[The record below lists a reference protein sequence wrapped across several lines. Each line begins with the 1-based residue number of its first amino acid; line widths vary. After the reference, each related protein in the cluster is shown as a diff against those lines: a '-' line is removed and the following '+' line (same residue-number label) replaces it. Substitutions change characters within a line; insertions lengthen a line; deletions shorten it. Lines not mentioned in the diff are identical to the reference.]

1 MILKQVIKIKVS
13 EIFTSFQGEG
23 PYVGTPATFLREGP
37 YVGTPATFLRLY
49 GCNLDC
55 EWCDTDISTYEILS
69 VDDVAEILLTQMEF
83 NNIKTLIITGGEPTL
98 QMEEIKRLIKELPDD
113 IRIQMET
120 NGSIFEYIPEIEYVI
135 SPKEDKEKVFKNY
148 YAYEN
153 TFFKFVITSQDDL
166 DEVIAL
172 KEKYDYD
179 KPIWLQ
185 GEFSKDAE
193 MADLIR
199 ENFPRLEN
207 VKLSVQ
213 THKYLNQR

>member
-1 MILKQVIKIKVS
+1 MIKIKVS

-23 PYVGTPATFLREGP
+23 PYVGTPATFLR
-37 YVGTPATFLRLY
+37 LY
-49 GCNLDC
+49 GCNLNC

-69 VDDVAEILLTQMEF
+69 VDEVAEILITQMEF
-83 NNIKTLIITGGEPTL
+83 NNIQTLIITGGEPTL

-113 IRIQMET
+113 IKIQLET
-120 NGSIFEYIPEIEYVI
+120 NGSIFEYLPEMEYVI
-135 SPKEDKEKVFKNY
+135 SPKVDKEKVFENY
-148 YAYEN
+148 YKYEN
-153 TFFKFVITSQDDL
+153 VFFKFVICSQEDI
-166 DEVIAL
+166 DEVIEL
-172 KEKYDYD
+172 KNKYCYD
-179 KPIWLQ
+179 KTIWLQ
-185 GEFSKDAE
+185 GEFSRDNE

>member
-1 MILKQVIKIKVS
+1 MIKIKVS

-23 PYVGTPATFLREGP
+23 PYVGTPS
-37 YVGTPATFLRLY
+37 TFLRLY

-55 EWCDTDISTYEILS
+55 EWCDTDISTYEMLS

-135 SPKEDKEKVFKNY
+135 SPKEDKERVFKNY

>member
-1 MILKQVIKIKVS
+1 MIKIKVS
-13 EIFTSFQGEG
+13 EIFTSFQG
-23 PYVGTPATFLREGP
+23 EGP

-55 EWCDTDISTYEILS
+55 EWCDTDISTYEMLS
-69 VDDVAEILLTQMEF
+69 IDDVAEILLTQMEF

>member
-1 MILKQVIKIKVS
+1 MIEIKVS
-13 EIFTSFQGEG
+13 EIFTSFQG
-23 PYVGTPATFLREGP
+23 EGP

-98 QMEEIKRLIKELPDD
+98 QMEEVKRLIKEIPED
-113 IRIQMET
+113 IKIQMET

-148 YAYEN
+148 YGYEN

-166 DEVIAL
+166 DEVIEL

-185 GEFSKDAE
+185 GEFSKDSE

>member
-23 PYVGTPATFLREGP
+23 PYVGTPATFLR
-37 YVGTPATFLRLY
+37 LY
-49 GCNLDC
+49 GCNLEC

-69 VDDVAEILLTQMEF
+69 VDDVAEIILTQMEF

-98 QMEEIKRLIKELPDD
+98 QMEEIKRLIKELPED
-113 IRIQMET
+113 IKIQMET
-120 NGSIFEYIPEIEYVI
+120 NGSLFEYIPEIEYVI
-135 SPKEDKEKVFKNY
+135 SPKQDKEKVFENY
-148 YAYEN
+148 YNYEN
-153 TFFKFVITSQDDL
+153 TFFKFVITSQEDI
-166 DEVIAL
+166 DEVISL
-172 KEKYDYD
+172 KEKYGYD
-179 KPIWLQ
+179 KTIWLQ
-185 GEFSKDAE
+185 GEFSQDAE

-199 ENFPRLEN
+199 ENFPRLDN

>member
-1 MILKQVIKIKVS
+1 MIKIKVS
-13 EIFTSFQGEG
+13 EIFTSFQG
-23 PYVGTPATFLREGP
+23 EGP

-55 EWCDTDISTYEILS
+55 EWCDTDISTYEMLS
-69 VDDVAEILLTQMEF
+69 VDDVAEIILTQMEF

-98 QMEEIKRLIKELPDD
+98 QMEEIKRLIKELPED
-113 IRIQMET
+113 IKIQMET
-120 NGSIFEYIPEIEYVI
+120 NGSLFEYIPEIEYVI
-135 SPKEDKEKVFKNY
+135 SPKQDKEKVFENY
-148 YAYEN
+148 YNYEN
-153 TFFKFVITSQDDL
+153 TFFKFIITSQEDI
-166 DEVIAL
+166 DEVISL
-172 KEKYDYD
+172 KEKYNYD
-179 KPIWLQ
+179 KAIWLQ
-185 GEFSKDAE
+185 GEFSRDGE

>member
-1 MILKQVIKIKVS
+1 MVIKIKVS

-23 PYVGTPATFLREGP
+23 PYVGTPATFLR
-37 YVGTPATFLRLY
+37 LY
-49 GCNLDC
+49 GCNLNC
-55 EWCDTDISTYEILS
+55 EWCDTDISTYEMLS
-69 VDDVAEILLTQMEF
+69 VDDVAEILITQMEF

-98 QMEEIKRLIKELPDD
+98 QMEEVKRLIGELPDD

-120 NGSIFEYIPEIEYVI
+120 NGSLFEYIPEVEFVI
-135 SPKEDKEKVFKNY
+135 SPKEDKEKVFENY
-148 YAYEN
+148 YNYDN
-153 TFFKFVITSQDDL
+153 VFFKFVITSQEDI
-166 DEVIAL
+166 DEVISL
-172 KEKYDYD
+172 KEKYGYD
-179 KPIWLQ
+179 KTIWLQ
-185 GEFSKDAE
+185 GEFSQDGE